1 MNPSP
6 VSLSSSRYISSLIS
20 HSSCQ
25 HLLSCLLCCVGPRLP
40 YHKAQ
45 HCRRTWSKS
54 TGRRSS
60 AAQITSSSRLLTLTG
75 QNPSRLNKPCSA
87 CQSTPLQLSH
97 APKQAIGQWK
107 MQDWVPW
114 LKQPSCGSSQA
125 HHPPVE
131 LPLFNP
137 SEVSASVALL
147 QEGPSLSRVPIRLL
161 R

>member
-25 HLLSCLLCCVGPRLP
+25 HLLPCLLCCVGPRLP

-54 TGRRSS
+54 TGRLSS

-75 QNPSRLNKPCSA
+75 QNPFRLNKPCSA
-87 CQSTPLQLSH
+87 CQSTPLRLSH

-107 MQDWVPW
+107 C
-114 LKQPSCGSSQA
+114 KIGCHGSSN
-125 HHPPVE
+125 HHAAVPRHIT
-131 LPLFNP
+131 LPSNSRFLNP